1 MSVKPRHLGAAA
13 LLAMGLAA
21 LGCARGADSGDEL
34 RFPDRATFPAVA
46 GALDRRCATLDCHG
60 APERNLRLYGRSGL
74 RLDPADVP
82 GSGDTTE
89 AEHDAS
95 YESLVGLE
103 PEVMSLVVSERG
115 RAPERLTL
123 IRKARGSEAHKGGAR
138 IALGDDSDVCLTSWL
153 GSALNEEACA
163 LAADLPPPW

>member
-1 MSVKPRHLGAAA
+1 MKRWCLGAAA
-13 LLAMGLAA
+13 LLAVSLAA
-21 LGCARGADSGDEL
+21 PGCAQRADPEGDVH
-34 RFPDRATFPAVA
+34 FPDRATFPAVA

-60 APERNLRLYGRSGL
+60 TPERNLRLYGVSGL

-82 GSGDTTE
+82 GSGETTV

-95 YESLVGLE
+95 YESIVGLE

-115 RAPERLTL
+115 WAPERLTL
-123 IRKARGSEAHKGGAR
+123 VRKARGTEAHKGGAR

-153 GSALNEEACA
+153 GSALDEEACA
-163 LAADLPPPW
+163 FAADLPPPW

>member
-1 MSVKPRHLGAAA
+1 MKRRYRGAVALLAAA
-13 LLAMGLAA
+13 LAA
-21 LGCARGADSGDEL
+21 PGCARQADSEGDL
-34 RFPDRATFPAVA
+34 HFPDRATFPAVA
-46 GALDRRCATLDCHG
+46 SALDRRCATLDCHG
-60 APERNLRLYGRSGL
+60 TPERNLRLYGRSGL

-95 YESLVGLE
+95 YESIVGLE
-103 PEVMSLVVSERG
+103 PEIMSLVVSERG

-123 IRKARGSEAHKGGAR
+123 IRKARGIEAHKGGAR

-153 GSALNEEACA
+153 GSAPDEEVCA

>member
-1 MSVKPRHLGAAA
+1 MKRQYLGAVA
-13 LLAMGLAA
+13 LLAAGLAA
-21 LGCARGADSGDEL
+21 PGCAQGAESEGDL
-34 RFPDRATFPAVA
+34 QFPDRATFPAVA

-60 APERNLRLYGRSGL
+60 TPERNLRLYGRSGL
-74 RLDPADVP
+74 RIDPADVP

-95 YESLVGLE
+95 YESIVGLE

-153 GSALNEEACA
+153 GSALEEEACA
-163 LAADLPPPW
+163 FAADIPPPW